1 MSEEAEENLQALRKR
16 DRIIINCG
24 GVRHETY
31 RSTLRNFPSTRLA
44 WCTENVQN
52 IANDYDPEKNEV
64 FFDRHPAVFG
74 AIINY
79 YRTGKLHSP
88 HDVCG
93 PLFEEE
99 LAFWG
104 IDEKQMEPCC
114 WTYYT
119 QHREAQE
126 NLKFFEAAEMT
137 GEDDCDQDSELG
149 DVMSDSQIE
158 NLGGEQSCW
167 QKYKPRIWNV
177 LEHQRSSKL
186 ARMTFFVSLMFI
198 ILSVLAYCVQ
208 TISHVDNDP
217 SASLAMVIIEGVC
230 GIWFTVEFTLRLATC
245 PSKQDFVKQMMNWI
259 DFIAIWP
266 FYVRIFTTE
275 NYPHGPPSLAYD
287 ILAICRLLRLFRFFK
302 VNLGFQIL
310 KQTMI
315 ASLRELLLLVLLL
328 IVPVIIFASCAY
340 LAEKNDNP
348 KEFGSIPESF
358 WWAII
363 TITTVG
369 YGDTAPVT
377 PFGKVFGSLCA
388 ALSIIITALPIS
400 IIGNNFSLYYSH
412 AQAQMKLPKKS
423 KRPMVGAANALMLQS
438 ARPSDDMTSTDMAE
452 ERRESGK
459 AYPVSNGSLGGDAK
473 VHPYRGRARRARS
486 SLYAGGMTHRQS
498 YPIRTRSSE
507 EIITVNSPPLDD
519 RKKSHTSTQS
529 TTIDTPPKSPPH
541 YGNTLT
547 VDPPELSEAITG
559 FIDRPEIN
567 QSLSIIHRESD
578 EFEMDEID
586 HVIAS
591 IKKDEKE
598 NKDNMLNGN
607 PGKPGTPGRPSTPGR
622 PGTPVKRTPKNSV
635 RFVKPTL
642 TVTLNSENKDFV
654 NEKFDEDEQEETNEQ
669 ERHTKNG
676 DNTGRF
682 KFSRRRGAQSP
693 AYSNSSVTDL
703 QPNQT

>member
-1 MSEEAEENLQALRKR
+1 MCDEEENLRKR

-52 IANDYDPEKNEV
+52 IADDYDPGRNEV
-64 FFDRHPAVFG
+64 FFDRHPGVFS

-93 PLFEEE
+93 PLFQEE

-126 NLKFFEAAEMT
+126 NLKFFEQAEMS
-137 GEDDCDQDSELG
+137 GDEDDQYSELG
-149 DVMSDSQIE
+149 DVSSDSP
-158 NLGGEQSCW
+158 LGQFAGEQSCW

-186 ARMTFFVSLMFI
+186 AKLMFFVSLMFI
-198 ILSVLAYCVQ
+198 ILSVVAYCVQ
-208 TISHVDNDP
+208 TIKQV
-217 SASLAMVIIEGVC
+217 SADYSANLAMEVLEGIC
-230 GIWFTVEFTLRLATC
+230 GIWFTIEFALRLATC
-245 PSKQDFVKQMMNWI
+245 PSKQDFVKQISNWI

-266 FYVRIFTTE
+266 FYIRILTTKNLVYE
-275 NYPHGPPSLAYD
+275 
-287 ILAICRLLRLFRFFK
+287 ILAICRLLRLSRFFK

-315 ASLRELLLLVLLL
+315 ASSRELLLLGLLI
-328 IVPVIIFASCAY
+328 IVPVIIFASIAY
-340 LAEKNDNP
+340 LVENKSNND
-348 KEFGSIPESF
+348 EFASIPGSF

-369 YGDTAPVT
+369 YGDAAPVT
-377 PFGKVFGSLCA
+377 LPGKLCGALCA
-388 ALSIIITALPIS
+388 VLSILITALPIS
-400 IIGNNFSLYYSH
+400 VIGSNFSLYYSH

-423 KRPMVGAANALMLQS
+423 KRPIIGAANALMIQS
-438 ARPSDDMTSTDMAE
+438 SRPSEDMNSTDIAE
-452 ERRESGK
+452 ERQEAGTASL
-459 AYPVSNGSLGGDAK
+459 AVNGSLEGDCK

-486 SLYAGGMTHRQS
+486 SLYAGGLTPRQS
-498 YPIRTRSSE
+498 YPLRSRSSE
-507 EIITVNSPPLDD
+507 EFMTVNSSPPDD

-541 YGNTLT
+541 YGNSLT
-547 VDPPELSEAITG
+547 VDPPELSEAISVYQ
-559 FIDRPEIN
+559 DQPEIN
-567 QSLSIIHRESD
+567 RGQNIVHRESD
-578 EFEMDEID
+578 EFEVDYID
-586 HVIAS
+586 HVINS
-591 IKKDEKE
+591 IKDDEGPE
-598 NKDNMLNGN
+598 RGGMINGN
-607 PGKPGTPGRPSTPGR
+607 LRQTSTQGRPVSPVR
-622 PGTPVKRTPKNSV
+622 PGTPVKKAPKSSV

-642 TVTLNSENKDFV
+642 TVTLNSENGSYV
-654 NEKFDEDEQEETNEQ
+654 NDALEEDEKEEENPQDEPRNRNKTSQNGNKYSRRRKNRSAGISSINEQ
-669 ERHTKNG
+669 ESQ
-676 DNTGRF
+676 NT
-682 KFSRRRGAQSP
+682 
-693 AYSNSSVTDL
+693 
-703 QPNQT
+703 